1 MSSAKRRSTNKGF
14 SLLEALA
21 AATVLG
27 GGLLML
33 TSAAIQLTRDEKHVD
48 WTSAA
53 HGLVQHKLEELRSL
67 PLGAPELNPG
77 TYNDANTLKAD
88 GTTGGPFTRSWT
100 VANDVPA
107 MGLRTVTVQ
116 ITWRDSLKDVNGVH
130 TTTAAGFVRCANI
143 PC

>member
-1 MSSAKRRSTNKGF
+1 MSSAKRRSTSGF
-14 SLLEALA
+14 SLIEALA

-48 WTSAA
+48 WTNAA
-53 HGLVQHKLEELRSL
+53 HGLVQHTLEDLRSM
-67 PLGAPELNPG
+67 PLGAAAVNPG
-77 TYNDANTLKAD
+77 TYTDANTLKAD

-100 VANDVPA
+100 VSANDVPTF
-107 MGLRTVTVQ
+107 GLRTVTVRV
-116 ITWRDSLKDVNGVH
+116 TWRDSLKDVNGIH
-130 TTTAAGFVRCANI
+130 TTTAAGYVRCPNI